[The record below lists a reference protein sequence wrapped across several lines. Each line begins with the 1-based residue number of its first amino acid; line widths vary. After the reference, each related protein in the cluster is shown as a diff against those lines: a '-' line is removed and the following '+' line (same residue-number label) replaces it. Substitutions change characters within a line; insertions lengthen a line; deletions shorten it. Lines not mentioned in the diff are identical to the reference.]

1 MISWMNELDYIKM
14 KFFFKDFFSK
24 WEKIR
29 RKLQIW
35 SHLLKQILM
44 ENFTFVQSYSCVRV

>member
-14 KFFFKDFFSK
+14 EFFFKDFFSK

>member
-1 MISWMNELDYIKM
+1 MTSWMNELDNTKM
-14 KFFFKDFFSK
+14 EFFFKDFFSK

-35 SHLLKQILM
+35 SHLLKKILM
-44 ENFTFVQSYSCVRV
+44 ENFTFV